1 MSKKRFQ
8 FVAIILLI
16 LAIVIS
22 ISFFPSIFD
31 RFFGVTGSTDAGSLL
46 KESPTLEPVEVR
58 IQRALDAYSVD
69 RSIEFLGQLTAINPD
84 GGWRGSATEGEKIA
98 FEMVEAELKQME
110 WLLAQGMA
118 LEMETYHVFVATQ
131 DHESSLWLT
140 VNGNRF
146 EVPASTLRGH
156 RDNLNLVVQMDSDRT
171 LADSDTD
178 PVSVSGEI
186 VLVPDRS
193 ALDQMAGSELTGKI
207 ALVPYELVD
216 TSIQQSVSPADSAES
231 ILGLHPAAIIL
242 YTGYTNEEGLSHGT
256 YLGDGGGGFQL
267 AQFDQPTPVLF
278 ITLEDLAAQG
288 VAAIQDLS
296 VGATAEI
303 VWDADV
309 SNPGTSHNLI
319 THIPGPSGSKPVLIS
334 AHLDSAHSP
343 GALDDGSGS
352 AILMEIATVLNEARI
367 KPEVD
372 LYLVWFGSEEIGL
385 VGSAY
390 FTTTHSDL
398 VNDLIA
404 NIQVDCLTRPLGNMD
419 GVINLSFSNYLTP
432 ALKDD
437 PLASYLNRQARSLE
451 VEVASTY
458 WPFSSDNGNFSAF
471 NVSNVNMV
479 YESEAMNEVYGGVW
493 YSGQLHSPYDN
504 LDRVEEMK
512 PVFEQMGK
520 LALSGAFIPITEQ
533 DFRLES
539 GKKKALFMAS
549 HTEAPQMSPAGL
561 PFFGIS
567 LVEAG
572 YELDV
577 LPFGSDLTEESLKGV
592 DLLVVLPPYDFPA
605 SPETEGLYDVEWT
618 GEEAA
623 LVNQFAEEGGD
634 VLVVNSGYRVKY
646 FNRLTDPNEDWA
658 DLNVVTEPWGVRF
671 IAVGGG
677 SNTMRAVIDGKD
689 VYLNLMKENVVRFTA
704 PGGSVLAG
712 VPESAFLAEMKV
724 GRGRVI
730 VLADYT
736 ALGESADGQ
745 VNRELIEMLAH

>member
-1 MSKKRFQ
+1 MSKKRFG
-8 FVAIILLI
+8 VVTIVLII

-31 RFFGVTGSTDAGSLL
+31 RFFSETGSIDPTSLL

-58 IQRALDAYSVD
+58 LQRALDAYSVD
-69 RSIEFLGQLTAINPD
+69 RSIEFLGHLTAINPD
-84 GGWRGSATEGEKIA
+84 GGWRGSATQGEKIA
-98 FEMVEAELKQME
+98 FDMVESDLKQME
-110 WLLAQGMA
+110 WLLAQGMT
-118 LEMETYHVFVATQ
+118 LEMETYHVFASTQ

-146 EVPASTLRGH
+146 EVPASTPRGH
-156 RDNLNLVVQMDSDRT
+156 RDNLNLVMQMDSDRS
-171 LADSDTD
+171 LADSDLD
-178 PVSVSGEI
+178 PISVSGEI
-186 VLVPDRS
+186 MLVPDRTS
-193 ALDQMAGSELTGKI
+193 LGKLAGSELSNKI
-207 ALVPYELVD
+207 VFVSYDLVD
-216 TSIQQSVSPADSAES
+216 TSLSQSVSPADTAES
-231 ILGLHPAAIIL
+231 ILALHPAAIIL
-242 YTGYTNEEGLSHGT
+242 YTGYTNIEGQSHGT

-267 AQFDQPTPVLF
+267 AQYDQPTPVLY
-278 ITLEDLAAQG
+278 ITLEDLADQG
-288 VAAIQDLS
+288 IITVETLAD
-296 VGATAEI
+296 GASAEI

-309 SNPGTSHNLI
+309 TNPGNSHNLVA
-319 THIPGPSGSKPVLIS
+319 HIPGPAGAKPILVS

-352 AILMEIATVLNEARI
+352 AILMEIANVLNEARI
-367 KPEVD
+367 QPEVD

-390 FTTTHSDL
+390 FTTTHAKL
-398 VNDLIA
+398 VNDLQA
-404 NIQVDCLTRPLGNMD
+404 NIHVDCLTRPLENLD
-419 GVINLSFSNYLTP
+419 GIINLSFSNYLTP

-437 PLASYLNRQARSLE
+437 PLASYLNTQAKAFGI
-451 VEVASTY
+451 VTASTF
-458 WPFSSDNGNFSAF
+458 WPYSSDNGNFSAF
-471 NVSNVNMV
+471 NISNVNMV
-479 YESEAMNEVYGGVW
+479 FESEAMNKVYGGVW

-504 LDRVEEMK
+504 LDRVVEMK

-520 LALSGAFIPITEQ
+520 LALSVAFIPRADQ
-533 DFRLES
+533 NFRLES
-539 GKKKALFMAS
+539 GKKKALFVAS

-577 LPFGSDLTEESLKGV
+577 LPFGSGLTEESLEGV

-605 SPETEGLYDVEWT
+605 SAETETHYDVQWT
-618 GEEAA
+618 SEEAE
-623 LVNQFAEEGGD
+623 LVNHFAENGGD

-646 FNRLTDPNEDWA
+646 FNRLTDANEDWA

-677 SNTMRAVIDGKD
+677 SNTMRAVIDGMD
-689 VYLNLMKENVVRFTA
+689 VYLNLLKENTVRFTA

-712 VPESAFLAEMKV
+712 APESATLAEMKV
-724 GRGRVI
+724 GSGRVI

-736 ALGESADGQ
+736 ALGESGNGE
-745 VNRELIEMLAH
+745 VNRELIEMLVR